1 MAVFVALGAFLM
13 TLAGGWTAQR
23 VTDRRHLVLG
33 LAGGLML
40 GVVGLDLLPEAL
52 RAADDEIHGVPAAL
66 LLFVAGFLLAHLVER
81 LLAARR
87 AAHGAVEH
95 TAVRDEPVRYEA
107 VQYGPVERATVR
119 HEPVPPEAVE
129 GAAAEQGPVRRGVAE
144 HVAVPR
150 EGIEGAA
157 AEHGAA
163 EHTAVPREGIEGA
176 AAEHGAAE
184 HTAVPYGAVEGAAAE
199 QGPVRHA
206 AAEHTAVPHDAVD
219 RDAAEHRHRSPEVG
233 LTAAA
238 AMVGHSLMDG
248 VAIGA
253 SFQVGGGMGTA
264 VALAVIAHDFAD
276 GFNTFT
282 LTRLYGNARR
292 KALAM
297 LFADAVAP
305 VAGAAASAFL
315 AIPENVLGGYL
326 GLFGG
331 ALLYLAAA
339 EILPEAHHAHPARST
354 LLCTVAG
361 VAFIWLVVGVTG

>member
-52 RAADDEIHGVPAAL
+52 AAAGKEVFGVPCAL

-87 AAHGAVEH
+87 AAHGGAEGVA
-95 TAVRDEPVRYEA
+95 TALSASPAADGADE
-107 VQYGPVERATVR
+107 
-119 HEPVPPEAVE
+119 VE
-129 GAAAEQGPVRRGVAE
+129 GAHLAHGADGAHGPGRSSGPPRPAAP
-144 HVAVPR
+144 
-150 EGIEGAA
+150 GAA
-157 AEHGAA
+157 A
-163 EHTAVPREGIEGA
+163 AVPLTAPSPTGA
-176 AAEHGAAE
+176 HP
-184 HTAVPYGAVEGAAAE
+184 HT
-199 QGPVRHA
+199 Q
-206 AAEHTAVPHDAVD
+206 DL
-219 RDAAEHRHRSPEVG
+219 RSPEVG
-233 LTAAA
+233 LTAAG
-238 AMVGHSLMDG
+238 AMVGHSAMDG

-253 SFQVGGGMGTA
+253 AFQVGGGMGLA

-292 KALAM
+292 RALAM
-297 LFADAVAP
+297 LFADACAP
-305 VAGAAASAFL
+305 LVGALSTVFFT
-315 AIPENVLGGYL
+315 IPEGLLGGYL

-331 ALLYLAAA
+331 VLLYLAAA
-339 EILPEAHHAHPARST
+339 EILPEAHHQHPARST
-354 LLCTVAG
+354 VLCTVAG
-361 VAFIWLVVGVTG
+361 AAFIWLVVGVAG